1 MVRRGTEGGYSL
13 GTFFLFLFYG
23 RLSLKTTPDVRRYSN
38 SRAIMRLLSVINS
51 SLCTISAARREY
63 IRCDSCMMTTCSSDD
78 SIRRCSSQ
86 VDDVFHHHFCHFWPQ
101 LPYLTGQAYLGTI
114 GTDDAIG
121 SFKKAPT
128 AVDK

>member
-1 MVRRGTEGGYSL
+1 MVRRGTEGGNSL

-51 SLCTISAARREY
+51 SLCTIAAARREY
-63 IRCDSCMMTTCSSDD
+63 ISCDSCMMTSSDD
-78 SIRRCSSQ
+78 SIRRCSFQ
-86 VDDVFHHHFCHFWPQ
+86 VDDVFPPPLLSFLAPTT
-101 LPYLTGQAYLGTI
+101 LPYQAYLGAI
-114 GTDDAIG
+114 GTDDALG
-121 SFKKAPT
+121 SFEKAPT